1 MSRRTRA
8 LVGSALGARRCAGV
22 GRPRPRRPP
31 PVSQVGAAS
40 PSCTSSEWPVCVT
53 AETLRFR
60 NTVSRGFQGTASPW
74 PIAMSLLIKRKNTS
88 CVIRRRAPAWS
99 AGHTRVLHPQVHLPA
114 RPQSPAN
121 GRQAGDALAASILV
135 HNPPVSPPAPAGAQP
150 TAGRAASRGG
160 LWASPACASD
170 RGPAGVCVCDR
181 HTATCL
187 LCSSRPRL
195 SAEGRVCGVTG
206 RLTVSVAGPGGA
218 CGGRARA
225 PPGGAGPPWARLGLG
240 ERDLG
245 TRP

>member
-1 MSRRTRA
+1 MRARLAQLECSPVKGKLRGLAFSSGLRFTGNAPEEGVSSRGSSPSRRVSECEA
-8 LVGSALGARRCAGV
+8 FAAGDEPGPRRCHEGHGRWWGLRSVPGAAQALAGLV
-22 GRPRPRRPP
+22 PAPTSP
-31 PVSQVGAAS
+31 QDGAAS

-74 PIAMSLLIKRKNTS
+74 PIAMIRLIKRKTTS

-135 HNPPVSPPAPAGAQP
+135 HKPPVSPSAPAGAQP

-160 LWASPACASD
+160 S
-170 RGPAGVCVCDR
+170 
-181 HTATCL
+181 
-187 LCSSRPRL
+187 
-195 SAEGRVCGVTG
+195 G
-206 RLTVSVAGPGGA
+206 RLPRAPRTEVPRECVSV
-218 CGGRARA
+218 
-225 PPGGAGPPWARLGLG
+225 
-240 ERDLG
+240 
-245 TRP
+245 TVT

>member
-1 MSRRTRA
+1 MRGVCCGGRTGPETLSRRTRA

-22 GRPRPRRPP
+22 GRPRPRPP
-31 PVSQVGAAS
+31 TVSQDGAAS
-40 PSCTSSEWPVCVT
+40 PSCTSSEWPVCGT

-135 HNPPVSPPAPAGAQP
+135 HKPPISPPAPAGAQP
-150 TAGRAASRGG
+150 TAGRATSRGG
-160 LWASPACASD
+160 S
-170 RGPAGVCVCDR
+170 
-181 HTATCL
+181 
-187 LCSSRPRL
+187 
-195 SAEGRVCGVTG
+195 G
-206 RLTVSVAGPGGA
+206 RLPRAPRTEVPRGCVSV
-218 CGGRARA
+218 
-225 PPGGAGPPWARLGLG
+225 
-240 ERDLG
+240 
-245 TRP
+245 TVT